1 MQNFNLINVLNFI
14 FSSKNNFNAVIKKVF
29 IKFFDLKT
37 FLYKKKNL
45 NLLKKNSIQMTTF
58 LENIDSELNKESLNI
73 SKFIKRQSLK

>member
-37 FLYKKKNL
+37 FLYKKK
-45 NLLKKNSIQMTTF
+45 T
-58 LENIDSELNKESLNI
+58 
-73 SKFIKRQSLK
+73 